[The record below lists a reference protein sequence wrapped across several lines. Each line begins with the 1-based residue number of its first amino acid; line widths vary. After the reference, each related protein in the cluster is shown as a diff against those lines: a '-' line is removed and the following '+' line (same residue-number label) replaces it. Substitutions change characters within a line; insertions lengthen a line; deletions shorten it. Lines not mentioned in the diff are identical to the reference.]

1 LAGQN
6 EARNVKCRVAIPM
19 RQQKKITAA
28 KTKNNCKSDLGFD
41 AAID

>member
-1 LAGQN
+1 VSGSDTD
-6 EARNVKCRVAIPM
+6 ETT
-19 RQQKKITAA
+19 KKITAA